1 MYCCC
6 KREGEKV
13 ERIIMP
19 KHHICKWEY
28 SYFCCLFCL
37 KFEIIVVCLHDV
49 KSLYIV
55 YPYQVNTVMMCLG
68 FLCTTTPSQCHKRNQ
83 SKILYTLS
91 QNQIL
96 LYTILLLVQSINS

>member
-1 MYCCC
+1 MYYYCC

-19 KHHICKWEY
+19 KHHICQWEY

-37 KFEIIVVCLHDV
+37 KFEIM
-49 KSLYIV
+49 
-55 YPYQVNTVMMCLG
+55 MMCLG
-68 FLCTTTPSQCHKRNQ
+68 FLCTTPSQCHKRNQ

-91 QNQIL
+91 QNQIV
-96 LYTILLLVQSINS
+96 LYTTLLLVQSINS